1 METGV
6 FAENVNVYFKL
17 NKPTNTSVDVYIK
30 RQIQG
35 DDKPINE
42 QPYELL
48 TENSVSNF
56 VASSDDQFMEK
67 SYTLPSNL
75 DIKTFS
81 KYLVKIVMYS
91 SNSSI
96 IPQIKDLRI
105 VTVI

>member
-42 QPYELL
+42 QPYEL
-48 TENSVSNF
+48 
-56 VASSDDQFMEK
+56 
-67 SYTLPSNL
+67 
-75 DIKTFS
+75 
-81 KYLVKIVMYS
+81 
-91 SNSSI
+91 
-96 IPQIKDLRI
+96 
-105 VTVI
+105 